1 MLAYC
6 VRAGMSLSDFWDAE
20 IWEVSAVL
28 NVYFQEKENEYR
40 EPYNVARLQMS
51 SMVDTKNLRFPWE
64 VQKLSKEDLTD
75 EQKANIKK
83 ANQIMDA
90 RAKNEFQAVKML
102 LDLDYTPR
110 KAKDLIEK
118 AASKRKNIIEPE
130 ELVNIAING

>member
-28 NVYFQEKENEYR
+28 SVYFEEKQNEYR

-51 SMVDTKNLRFPWE
+51 SMIDTKNLRFPWE
-64 VQKLSKEDLTD
+64 VQKVSKEDLTD

-83 ANQIMDA
+83 VNRIMDA
-90 RAKNEFQAVKML
+90 RAKNEFQATKIL
-102 LDLDYTPR
+102 LDLDYSPR
-110 KAKDLIEK
+110 EAKGLIEK
-118 AASKRKNIIEPE
+118 AASKRKEIIEPT